1 MTDAPM
7 DQQDVTALAERLAG
21 EGPIEL
27 TDGERRLVADALAQL
42 AGAQAELATAQ
53 RLLRAAG
60 ASSARVAALT
70 KQALTRA
77 RSLAH
82 SDDPTAAVDLE
93 QAAQARE
100 QLLQRLAEARTGRAV
115 VEAALAFARDAAT
128 LLR

>member
-1 MTDAPM
+1 MTDTPM
-7 DQQDVTALAERLAG
+7 EQTDVAALAERLAG
-21 EGPIEL
+21 EGPVEL

-70 KQALTRA
+70 KQALDRA
-77 RSLAH
+77 RAAAEG
-82 SDDPTAAVDLE
+82 DDPTAEVDLE
-93 QAAQARE
+93 QAAAARRT
-100 QLLQRLAEARTGRAV
+100 LLEKLAQARTGRAV